1 MTVKHELTRRQFGQA
16 LVAGTVAATVGVPG
30 CHEHRPNCPSGPAG
44 NKDPLDGYQ
53 PLFLGRTECITLSA
67 AAEVLI
73 ADCPPVISPGE
84 IAKRADQ
91 YLALV
96 NNAAAHRMKLAL
108 LAVEASPAYLL
119 VGVPTFSSLTLDKRR
134 EVVMKLARAEGTE
147 RDLARVLKLLT
158 SFSYYSHPDVRRA
171 IGFVDFEQRPR
182 FNPLPVF
189 TQPNVYPE
197 PERFG

>member
-1 MTVKHELTRRQFGQA
+1 MTIKQELTRRQFGQA
-16 LVAGTVAATVGVPG
+16 LVAGTVVAAVGVPG
-30 CHEHRPNCPSGPAG
+30 CHDYRASCPSGPAG
-44 NKDPLDGYQ
+44 NTDPLDGYH
-53 PLFLGRTECITLSA
+53 PLFLGRTECITLAA

-84 IAKRADQ
+84 VAKRADQ
-91 YLALV
+91 YLALA
-96 NNAAAHRMKLAL
+96 NNAAARKMKLAL

-119 VGVPTFSSLTLDKRR
+119 VGVPTFSSLSLDKRR
-134 EVVMKLARAEGTE
+134 EVVGKLARAEGTE

-158 SFSYYSHPDVRRA
+158 TFSYYSHPEARRA
-171 IGFVDFEQRPR
+171 VGFVDFERRPR

-197 PERFG
+197 PEHFG